1 MSGCRYSTVPHMRF
15 DLDSYPSRC
24 MSPSCSAKQQGV
36 AVQVL
41 RTLPPDTIDMVLK
54 EQSTLWKY
62 LKPHEVA
69 GQVLRLPAVFVE
81 EWLSSKTTLDLRDS
95 TLPLSQTL
103 GLIRF
108 LPTQQNL
115 RVLHLSC
122 GSSSGRPDD
131 TLCVLEALNRALEAI
146 PRCQLWVLGL
156 MACRFARVT

>member
-1 MSGCRYSTVPHMRF
+1 MGI
-15 DLDSYPSRC
+15 
-24 MSPSCSAKQQGV
+24 
-36 AVQVL
+36 QVL
-41 RTLPPDTIDMVLK
+41 QTLPPDTVKAVLK
-54 EQSTLWKY
+54 EHSIHWKH
-62 LKPHEVA
+62 LELHEVV

-131 TLCVLEALNRALEAI
+131 TLCVLEALNRALEAM
-146 PRCQLWVLGL
+146 PRCLLWVLGL
-156 MACRFARVT
+156 MACRFARVTSRSSQVYAVHCRGVRLGWLSQ